1 MLCISAAQQD
11 QAAASSYCQ
20 RPHSELFE
28 TASVDKA
35 MLPMLQYVVN
45 VLHCGCD

>member
-11 QAAASSYCQ
+11 QAGAGSCQ
-20 RPHSELFE
+20 CPHSELFE
-28 TASVDKA
+28 TASADKA
-35 MLPMLQYVVN
+35 MLQYVVN